1 MTGNEIGDAPVQ
13 PALLE
18 QIPEDEEIASARI
31 DGAYDT
37 KQCPETIAN
46 RGTQTVILP
55 SKARKAMDPT
65 SAGAIAQ
72 NDALRG
78 CRHLRR
84 AIWRRWS
91 CYHR

>member
-31 DGAYDT
+31 DGAYHT
-37 KQCPETIAN
+37 KQCPEIIAN

-55 SKARKAMDPT
+55 LKARKAMDPT

-72 NDALRG
+72 NDALRA
-78 CRHLRR
+78 CRHLGR

-91 CYHR
+91 GYHR